1 MLGRIF
7 RVCPV
12 CVCEFILLSQRRKSI
27 YGTKQI
33 GFASRRA
40 ALAAVRFRANTV
52 RPHGVVHRRWICAK
66 IRLGSGRRVVAP
78 YEVGRG
84 RFPY

>member
-40 ALAAVRFRANTV
+40 ALAAVRFRAKNPSVT
-52 RPHGVVHRRWICAK
+52 RTARATS
-66 IRLGSGRRVVAP
+66 L
-78 YEVGRG
+78 
-84 RFPY
+84 